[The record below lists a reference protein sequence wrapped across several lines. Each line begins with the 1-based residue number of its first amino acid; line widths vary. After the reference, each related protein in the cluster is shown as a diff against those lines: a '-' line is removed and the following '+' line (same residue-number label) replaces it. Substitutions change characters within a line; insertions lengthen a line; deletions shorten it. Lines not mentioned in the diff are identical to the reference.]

1 MIERWDVKLRSQI
14 TGSKIDTVAACNK
27 AQMWRSSSRK
37 MIILLYHFESSFCF
51 TVFLPAVKYAISLL
65 ESNLSFRAIC
75 NFYWTVFGNHHKNL
89 IWILPPKI
97 IVFFR
102 NYVSVS
108 SCCKKGQKR
117 FFGNLSGKKRGYLLR
132 FHLNLQLDFP
142 GLKMQFWPLRHFKDF
157 R

>member
-65 ESNLSFRAIC
+65 ELNLSFTIFIGQC
-75 NFYWTVFGNHHKNL
+75 LEIIIK
-89 IWILPPKI
+89 ILFEFFRQKEQW
-97 IVFFR
+97 FFR

-142 GLKMQFWPLRHFKDF
+142 GLKMQFWPMRHF
-157 R
+157 